1 MTSMLIYIV
10 RRLLAAIPV
19 LLAVSL
25 FVFLMVDISGDP
37 VQEIVITR
45 AASGEPLSQEAI
57 EAIEAEL
64 YQDRSVPERYWLWLT
79 GLGDT
84 NKDANGESDI
94 GLLQGQFGPSVRGN
108 NFDIGSEIG
117 DKALTSLRL
126 VGLATFFGIFLGIA
140 AGVISATRQYSK
152 TDHSITFFGF
162 LALAMPVFWFA
173 ALIKEAGIWVNDMLA
188 NVTGN
193 PDLRPIGTVGDRSGG
208 SLEGYTA
215 WQTFTDIAG
224 HLILPTIVLSLIG
237 YATFSRFQRAS
248 MLEVLNSDYV
258 RLARAKGLR
267 NRVVMRRH
275 ALRTALIPVLTLV
288 ALSVATAIDGAILT
302 ETVFQ
307 WRGMGV
313 YLVERLSQTDTFA
326 VTAIVLF
333 SGIFVVMGNLIA
345 DLLYAVLDPR
355 IRYD

>member
-1 MTSMLIYIV
+1 MLVYIM

-19 LLAVSL
+19 LLAVSI
-25 FVFLMVDISGDP
+25 FVFLMVDVSGDP
-37 VQEIVITR
+37 VQEIAVQR

-57 EAIEAEL
+57 EQIEAQL
-64 YQDRSVPERYWLWLT
+64 YRDRSVPERYWLWLT
-79 GLGDT
+79 GIGDT
-84 NKDANGESDI
+84 DGRDDI
-94 GLLQGQFGPSVRGN
+94 GLLQGEFGPSVRGE
-108 NFDIGSEIG
+108 NFDIGTEIG
-117 DKALTSLRL
+117 DRALTSLRL
-126 VGLATFFGIFLGIA
+126 VGLATFLGIVLGIG

-152 TDHSITFFGF
+152 TDHTVTFFGF

-173 ALIKEAGIWVNDMLA
+173 ALIKEVGIWFNDVLA
-188 NVTGN
+188 SITGN
-193 PDLRPIGTVGDRSGG
+193 PDLRPIGTIGDRSGG

-224 HLILPTIVLSLIG
+224 HLILPTIVLSLVG
-237 YATFSRFQRAS
+237 YATFSRFQRAA

-288 ALSVATAIDGAILT
+288 ALSIATAIDGAVLT

-313 YLVERLSQTDTFA
+313 YLVERLRQTDTFA
-326 VTAIVLF
+326 VTAIVLI
-333 SGIFVVMGNLIA
+333 SGAFVVVGNLVA

>member
-1 MTSMLIYIV
+1 MLIYTV
-10 RRLLAAIPV
+10 RRILAAIPV
-19 LLAVSL
+19 LLAVSI

-37 VQEIVITR
+37 VQEIVIQR
-45 AASGEPLSQEAI
+45 AASGEPLDQNAI
-57 EAIEAEL
+57 EQIEAQL
-64 YQDRSVPERYWLWLT
+64 YQDRSIPERYWLWLT
-79 GLGDT
+79 GLGGRD
-84 NKDANGESDI
+84 DI
-94 GLLQGQFGPSVRGN
+94 GLIQGEFGPSVRGA
-108 NFDIGSEIG
+108 NFDIGEEIG
-117 DKALTSLRL
+117 DRALTSVRL
-126 VGLATFFGIFLGIA
+126 VGLATIIGVIIGIG

-152 TDHSITFFGF
+152 TDHTITFFGF

-173 ALIKEAGIWVNDMLA
+173 ALIKEVGIWFNDVLA
-188 NVTGN
+188 SITGN
-193 PDLRPIGTVGDRSGG
+193 PDLRPIGTIGDRSGG
-208 SLEGYTA
+208 SLEG
-215 WQTFTDIAG
+215 FTTWDTVVDIAG
-224 HLILPTIVLSLIG
+224 HLILPTIVLSLVG

-267 NRVVMRRH
+267 NKVVMRRH
-275 ALRTALIPVLTLV
+275 ALRTALVPVLTLV
-288 ALSVATAIDGAILT
+288 ALSIATTIDGAILT

-313 YLVERLSQTDTFA
+313 YLVERLAQTDTFA

-333 SGIFVVMGNLIA
+333 SGVFVVMGNLVA